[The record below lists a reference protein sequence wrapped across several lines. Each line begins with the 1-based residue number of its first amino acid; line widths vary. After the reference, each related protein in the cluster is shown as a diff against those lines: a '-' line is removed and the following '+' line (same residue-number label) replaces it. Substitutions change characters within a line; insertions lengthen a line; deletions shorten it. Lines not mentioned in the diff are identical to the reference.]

1 MGAVVFAISF
11 LAAAAGFVLASFL
24 ALETLAAFLPARRRE
39 AAKAGPIAVVIPAH
53 NEAASIAATLANVRS
68 QLRPEDRVIA
78 VADNCTDDTA
88 ARARAAGAEV
98 VERNDPARRGKGYAL
113 QFALDH
119 VRAAPPAIVVFTD
132 ADCAFADG
140 ALLRVAGVAAAAER
154 PAQALY
160 LMKAPAESGPRL
172 KVAAFAWAFMNHVR
186 MRGLQRLF
194 DVTRF
199 TGAGFAAPWSV
210 IESADLAS
218 GEIVEDL
225 ALTFQLARKGA
236 PPLLVAD
243 AVIESEFPT
252 GEEALTR
259 QAARWSIGS
268 MRYAAR
274 ASLSALSDGVMR
286 GKPALIGAAVDLMIP
301 PLTIFMAA
309 LFAAAALGAVA
320 WIWTGDA
327 TPFLLAVW
335 ALLLTATS
343 IVAGWHGFGRDALPP
358 EALHGAFDF
367 LLSKLNV
374 FGAAG
379 RRSASGWTPTRGG
392 DSEGKQ

>member
-1 MGAVVFAISF
+1 MSISPPVGALNRYLAQLMSGQFY
-11 LAAAAGFVLASFL
+11 AAAKNVGKQVL
-24 ALETLAAFLPARRRE
+24 
-39 AAKAGPIAVVIPAH
+39 
-53 NEAASIAATLANVRS
+53 
-68 QLRPEDRVIA
+68 
-78 VADNCTDDTA
+78 
-88 ARARAAGAEV
+88 
-98 VERNDPARRGKGYAL
+98 
-113 QFALDH
+113 
-119 VRAAPPAIVVFTD
+119 
-132 ADCAFADG
+132 
-140 ALLRVAGVAAAAER
+140 
-154 PAQALY
+154 
-160 LMKAPAESGPRL
+160 
-172 KVAAFAWAFMNHVR
+172 
-186 MRGLQRLF
+186 
-194 DVTRF
+194 
-199 TGAGFAAPWSV
+199 
-210 IESADLAS
+210 
-218 GEIVEDL
+218 
-225 ALTFQLARKGA
+225 KGA

-243 AVIESEFPT
+243 AVIECEFPT

-343 IVAGWHGFGRDALPP
+343 IVAGWHGFGRGALPP